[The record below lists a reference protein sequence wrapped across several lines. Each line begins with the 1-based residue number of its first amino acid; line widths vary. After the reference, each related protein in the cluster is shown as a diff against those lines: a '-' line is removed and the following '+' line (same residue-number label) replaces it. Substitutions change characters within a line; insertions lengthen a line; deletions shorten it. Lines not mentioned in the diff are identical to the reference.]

1 MQMCEHVVS
10 EESTFSLAQAIN
22 AGQTA
27 LFPTVPATGS
37 SPGAIASVILAR
49 SEERRLREAQLYYAT
64 GDMTSLALAA
74 ASVPPAEPI
83 KSTRLPSP
91 YGLMVF
97 AEPIGGYTHAT
108 ESLMGALAHQGGQPE
123 LTVPIVAVSWGVW
136 TPGDVNI
143 VDGPAVRWFSQRSHT
158 QLTPIPQ
165 HFHGVWL
172 TFYSPAHSAFDTLP
186 PEAIVGTTPDGTA
199 MTAGE
204 ISAHPSRSP
213 LTWDNETALAFGVA
227 FGEPEPDTT
236 KQWSQVVYTAWQL
249 MSQTGKNQLV
259 EFDEVPRNRAGRKRD
274 NRAGVT
280 GPSHVRIVNVHT
292 AHRPSQAASEQDAS
306 SSTGRRTPQWS
317 CRWPVRPYRRNT
329 CLNPRAHSDHSCEH
343 EERIVPAHIKGP
355 ADKPLKLG
363 ETVHL
368 WDHQPDDN

>member
-97 AEPIGGYTHAT
+97 AQPIGGYTHTT
-108 ESLMGALAHQGGQPE
+108 ESLMGAIAYQGGQPG

-143 VDGPAVRWFSQRSHT
+143 VDEPTVRWFNQRSHT
-158 QLTPIPQ
+158 QPTPIPQ
-165 HFHGVWL
+165 YFRGVWL
-172 TFYSPAHSAFDTLP
+172 TFYSPAHSAFYTLP
-186 PEAIVGTTPDGTA
+186 PEAIVGTAPDGTA

-259 EFDEVPRNRAGRKRD
+259 EFDEVPRNRAGR
-274 NRAGVT
+274 NAT
-280 GPSHVRIVNVHT
+280 T
-292 AHRPSQAASEQDAS
+292 ALA
-306 SSTGRRTPQWS
+306 
-317 CRWPVRPYRRNT
+317 
-329 CLNPRAHSDHSCEH
+329 
-343 EERIVPAHIKGP
+343 
-355 ADKPLKLG
+355 
-363 ETVHL
+363 
-368 WDHQPDDN
+368 